1 MPGQS
6 NAHPTGFSPT
16 TNTAVV
22 RYQAKD
28 VDRSVA
34 FYTKHLGFR
43 LTQRSGPIAI
53 VSRGDL
59 HLILSGPGSSGARD
73 MPDGRHQDP
82 GGWNRITIYV
92 DNLQAIIDGLKDMG
106 DVTFRN
112 EVESGPGGSQILLDD
127 PDGNPIELHEPP
139 RQDRR
144 E

>member
-1 MPGQS
+1 MQEQP
-6 NAHPTGFSPT
+6 NKEPAGFSPT

-28 VDRSVA
+28 LDRSVA
-34 FYTKHLGFR
+34 FYTEHLGFR
-43 LTQRSGPIAI
+43 LSQRTGPIAI

-73 MPDGRHQDP
+73 MPDGRHQSP

-92 DNLQAIIDGLKDMG
+92 DNLESIIEKLTKMG
-106 DVTFRN
+106 DVNFRN
-112 EVESGPGGSQILLDD
+112 QVESGPGGSQILLDD

-139 RQDRR
+139 RKAH
-144 E
+144 